1 MISVKVGTEMCRLF
15 CLAVFACIAPQD
27 FYAEPPTSLNL
38 PTVFPSWQSALWGK
52 CVKELYTNQRKF
64 DFGAN
69 FAVFKI
75 PF

>member
-1 MISVKVGTEMCRLF
+1 MVSVKVGTEMCRLF
-15 CLAVFACIAPQD
+15 CLAVFTCIAPQG
-27 FYAEPPTSLNL
+27 FYAEPPKPPYGGGGSESLCRHCL
-38 PTVFPSWQSALWGK
+38 GFK
-52 CVKELYTNQRKF
+52 LYTNQRKF